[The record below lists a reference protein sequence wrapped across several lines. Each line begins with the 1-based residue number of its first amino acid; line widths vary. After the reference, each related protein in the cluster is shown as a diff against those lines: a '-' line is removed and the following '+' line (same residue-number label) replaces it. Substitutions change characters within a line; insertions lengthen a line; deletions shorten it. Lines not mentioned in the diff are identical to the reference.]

1 MGLEMSLIKRTY
13 VRHWNFLNDKSL
25 VIETRNDEKT
35 KIKPERVSHIT
46 EIIFEWDL
54 ANQLHNWFLNR
65 LNEGEDNGEDLY
77 VNTKDLEDLL
87 DLCKRV
93 NENNNLAE
101 QLLPTLEGP
110 YFGETDYDEYY
121 FEVIETTITYLE
133 DLLLEL
139 SEDQFVDGFSQLIYT
154 SSW

>member
-1 MGLEMSLIKRTY
+1 M
-13 VRHWNFLNDKSL
+13 
-25 VIETRNDEKT
+25 
-35 KIKPERVSHIT
+35 
-46 EIIFEWDL
+46 
-54 ANQLHNWFLNR
+54 
-65 LNEGEDNGEDLY
+65 
-77 VNTKDLEDLL
+77 NTKDLEELL

-133 DLLLEL
+133 DLLLDIKNL
-139 SEDQFVDGFSQLIYT
+139 KPFFNFNQLKRLKVVKLDKRLIKSKKIT
-154 SSW
+154 KIP